1 MVENKKIRNATKSKL
16 GNLTFK
22 SQLEKMAYKTLM
34 ELGFKPQYEPKTFI
48 VWEGYE
54 SSIPYYDKETDKQR
68 LNRTGDNNSPKIL
81 VLKSNK
87 VQPIRYTPD
96 FYFKY
101 GNIDIWLELKGIEND
116 VFYIKKKLFRKYL
129 DDLYARTGQFSMY
142 FEIYNKRQLLQALD
156 IIKEYEQRVNT

>member
-22 SQLEKMAYKTLM
+22 SQLEKMAYKTLI
-34 ELGFKPQYEPKTFI
+34 ELGFKPQYEPKTFV

-54 SSIPYYDKETDKQR
+54 SSIPFYDKETDTQR
-68 LNRTGDNNSPKIL
+68 LKRDENSPRLL

-87 VQPIRYTPD
+87 IQSIRYTPD

-101 GNIDIWLELKGIEND
+101 GNIDIWLELKGVEND
-116 VFYIKKKLFRKYL
+116 IFYIKKKLFRKYL
-129 DDLYARTGQFSMY
+129 DDLYTRTGQFSIY